1 MIAFWLRGIEL
12 FVLTAALLMQYHA
25 SNPPTAALAVLGICL
40 AVHGSFVAASFVVS
54 RRHASKDPP
63 LPSPTPLAIVSIIL
77 REWGAHLA
85 LFGVIQP
92 FERTWL
98 GDDAPGR
105 PLPGSVPVL
114 LVHGYMC
121 NRGMWWWTRRKL
133 RAMGLT
139 VATINLEPPRGSID
153 AFAEQLHA
161 RIETLCADTKAAQ
174 IALVGHSMGG
184 LVARAYL
191 RAHGPARIARLVTM
205 ASPHHG
211 TWLANYGLGKNA
223 REMQPGSAWLQ
234 SMELTNPQ
242 VPMLSVWSPA
252 DNFIAP
258 QASSRLAAAREAIV
272 PGLGHLAMLFSPR
285 VLAILID
292 ELAHPGAPQK

>member
-1 MIAFWLRGIEL
+1 MIAISLRGIEF
-12 FVLTAALLMQYHA
+12 FVLVVALLVQYHA
-25 SNPPTAALAVLGICL
+25 SNPAAAVLVVLGVLL
-40 AVHGSFVAASFVVS
+40 ALHAGFVVASFVVS
-54 RRHASKDPP
+54 HRHALKVPP
-63 LPSPTPLAIVSIIL
+63 LPSPRPLVAVAIVL
-77 REWGAHLA
+77 GEWLAQLA
-85 LFGVIQP
+85 LFVVIQP
-92 FERTWL
+92 FERIWL
-98 GDDAPGR
+98 GNDASDRPRPG
-105 PLPGSVPVL
+105 GIPVL

-121 NRGMWWWTRRKL
+121 NRGVWWWICRKL
-133 RAMGLT
+133 QAMGLT
-139 VATINLEPPRGSID
+139 VATINLEPPRASID
-153 AFAEQLHA
+153 AHAEQLHA

-191 RAHGPARIARLVTM
+191 RAHGPARIARLVTL

-211 TWLANYGLGKNA
+211 TWLAYYGIGENA
-223 REMQPGSAWLQ
+223 RKMEPGSAWLR
-234 SMELTNPQ
+234 SLELIDPQ

-258 QASSRLAAAREAIV
+258 QDSSRFAKAREAIV

-292 ELAHPGAPQK
+292 ELVHRSDHHR